1 MEKLET
7 LLGLAR
13 RKADID
19 KTSTWSEG
27 AKTYLSE
34 LKAEVDEV
42 NEEIAKQR
50 LCFLEDELGDVLWDY
65 LNALVALEEE
75 EGINI
80 DNVLARA
87 CNKYH
92 ERISGIEK
100 GESWQEIKFRQKQ
113 ALEHDQTNY
122 EQKKH
127 G

>member
-7 LLGLAR
+7 LLELAR
-13 RKADID
+13 RKAVID

-42 NEEIAKQR
+42 NEEIANKR
-50 LCFLEDELGDVLWDY
+50 VCFLEDELGDVLWDY

-75 EGINI
+75 QGINI
-80 DNVLARA
+80 ESVLTRSLS
-87 CNKYH
+87 KYN
-92 ERISGIEK
+92 ERILGIEN
-100 GESWQEIKFRQKQ
+100 GESWQEIKSRQKR
-113 ALEHDQTNY
+113 ALEH
-122 EQKKH
+122 EQANLEQNKY

>member
-13 RKADID
+13 RKAAID

-42 NEEIAKQR
+42 NEEIANER

-65 LNALVALEEE
+65 LNALVALEGEA
-75 EGINI
+75 GIDI
-80 DNVLARA
+80 ESVLSRA

-92 ERISGIEK
+92 ERIAGIEG
-100 GESWQEIKFRQKQ
+100 GESWQEIKLRQKT
-113 ALEHDQTNY
+113 ALEHEQANF